1 MLEKVDSYK
10 FKDHVANAEL
20 TNEDKVEFL
29 RTMVRIRRFE
39 EASLKYYNAGKM
51 GGFLHLYIG
60 QESIAVG
67 TASLCGKN
75 DHLITAYRDHGHA
88 LAVGMSMNECMAE
101 LFGKATGCSK
111 GKEDQCISLH
121 PTKTIGEGTE

>member
-51 GGFLHLYIG
+51 GDSFIYTL
-60 QESIAVG
+60 VK
-67 TASLCGKN
+67 SL
-75 DHLITAYRDHGHA
+75 
-88 LAVGMSMNECMAE
+88 
-101 LFGKATGCSK
+101 
-111 GKEDQCISLH
+111 
-121 PTKTIGEGTE
+121 